1 MTHLFINFFLLARRS
16 LRSIFYRPIVFQQAY
31 RALHDQ
37 SDGQG
42 ADSNPA
48 YDFVRRHLGPNEK
61 QTNEMLRT
69 LGVKSMDELISK
81 TVPASIQF
89 KGTMEIPEALCRSK
103 IEKRQNLLICFFLL
117 YSSRTSSFEG
127 NRKYCQSESSLAFVY
142 WSWL

>member
-1 MTHLFINFFLLARRS
+1 MTHLFIIFFLLARRS
-16 LRSIFYRPIVFQQAY
+16 LRSISYRPIVFQQAY

-48 YDFVRRHLGPNEK
+48 YDFARRHLGPNEK

-69 LGVKSMDELISK
+69 LGVKSMDELINK

-103 IEKRQNLLICFFLL
+103 IAKNNKFIDLFYF
-117 YSSRTSSFEG
+117 S
-127 NRKYCQSESSLAFVY
+127 
-142 WSWL
+142 